1 VSRPVDVRALMEAFD
16 GCGGP
21 ETQRDLTADEHY
33 AVAVEE
39 LRYANELD
47 SLTRWRRGR
56 VLAAMARAQ
65 VHAAL
70 AAAGGAR

>member
-1 VSRPVDVRALMEAFD
+1 MDVQALMEEFD
-16 GCGGP
+16 GCGGAVP
-21 ETQRDLTADEHY
+21 QRDLTADEHY

-47 SLTRWRRGR
+47 SRAVFLRGR
-56 VLAAMARAQ
+56 RIRVVMARAQ
-65 VHAAL
+65 IHATL